1 MRLAGPASLAILSRH
16 FRPTQV
22 KSPASPWLL
31 RHGLFTDREGASIDE
46 VTAVY
51 MPEGQSYTGLEQ
63 VEIFCHG
70 GHLVVRQIL
79 HELLTAGARAA
90 EPGEFTR
97 LAFLSGRIDL
107 ARAEAV
113 AEVIAANTEV
123 SLATAR
129 NHLLGAYTER
139 LEQMRQE
146 IVAVMAEVEASID
159 FPEEEIEP
167 AMAAGQRESI
177 DQVRGKILQLAATYR
192 GGRIIREGYR
202 VTIGGRP
209 NAGKSSLFN
218 RLLRQ
223 ERAIV
228 AATPGTTRDYLS
240 EWIDL
245 HGYAVNLVDTAGI
258 RRGGGA
264 VEQAGQTSARKI
276 MEEADLVVW
285 LVDLSAKD
293 WQKQLGEDLASIGG
307 LPVVIG
313 ANKIDLVGAAPAI
326 SETPAEIETIYLSCK
341 TGEGID
347 NLVGHLVAHINEGMP
362 DFTSGMIV
370 TSARH
375 RQKLETAET
384 ALRSASEKISLKE
397 SPELVAFD
405 LRQAAGA
412 LEEITGRIYNEDILD
427 QIFSKFCIGK

>member
-1 MRLAGPASLAILSRH
+1 
-16 FRPTQV
+16 
-22 KSPASPWLL
+22 
-31 RHGLFTDREGASIDE
+31 
-46 VTAVY
+46 
-51 MPEGQSYTGLEQ
+51 
-63 VEIFCHG
+63 
-70 GHLVVRQIL
+70 VVRQIL